1 MRKMLKNSAFALA
14 LLVSIPAS
22 LVAFR
27 PLKADATTIEGD
39 LYGAARIKCVTQA
52 GSDTG
57 YVTELNVGGAGNG
70 DFSGTGVYLRMKNF
84 TGTDTPITM
93 KFNSTNGTAV
103 GPATGVNHTYYDAN
117 GVETTGIAARG
128 WGNYLMLPA
137 NFDGFIY
144 MNYSTQMSKIY
155 GDADFDPAHMWRVYI
170 EYSGFY
176 DAYADFAI
184 GDIFTDTKRVLD
196 TSELSASDFPTW
208 FYNQTGAVQEITQL
222 EKAPEP
228 YVPGGD
234 LYGAARITAV
244 ATAGSDTGYVTEL
257 NAGGA
262 GNGDFTGTGVY
273 LRMKN
278 YTSTDTPITMKFNST
293 NGVAFGPATGV
304 DQTYYDANLEPTT
317 GIAARGWGNYLMLPA
332 NFDGFIYMDYST
344 QMSRIFGEGDFNPS
358 SMWRVYIEYSG
369 FYDAYADF
377 AIGDVFT
384 DVKSVV
390 DGSELDAT
398 AFAATW
404 INQAGAA
411 AQSITQLARADFFVP
426 FGDLLGGV
434 RGVEAAYG
442 GFMVK
447 ATELKDLSAGALY
460 IRFKNNE
467 NVTRWPMIHVAS
479 DWFSLRVVTAQDQVV
494 KYYNASGELTST
506 GAVNEWGYFEMPA
519 NFDGF
524 VSLDWAGFAND
535 WGTEFSNTKVCAVYF
550 EADNYDFSIGD
561 IFSEDN
567 IFFDGSEHYESE
579 FASLTETWTGAALS
593 ILDGFKPVPIV
604 LFDYTQITYAGNLER
619 GVNITAKK
627 NPDSSVFSTATI
639 NFGASNLD
647 LSAGE
652 AVAINFKGNGSY
664 AFGLEFYDKDD
675 NALMM
680 PAAADAAAKPI
691 HFIKN
696 GVATSMNHL
705 NGDANTIH
713 EVAGEGVMVLE
724 KEFLAQKAGDT
735 FDWAHVKS
743 VKVRVHTY
751 YDNGI
756 NIVFG
761 DFGTVDQ
768 TALTHTVAWAV
779 ADLLNWST
787 YFSADD
793 EFISVKQYS
802 IPKASEWVGD
812 VKMIDRMNYRDDEE
826 MNAAISYDNDNNP
839 CSYHREGDG
848 LFVHLGPYEAEGHAY
863 GSYACLPMFD
873 KGVTTDRKQAYKMV
887 GEEKVY
893 GKGLTFY
900 AKNLSNKEIGVTLQF
915 DEKIPGKTYTER
927 WCVVGYPALYYAW
940 DVNTNAEYMLYSKSD
955 QVQIPVGFEGY
966 IRVPFE
972 SYSVPEWNKGQEGVD
987 EILDLDN
994 FSGDF
999 FFTADNTRYEDLE
1012 FFMKDIGMYFNETR
1026 KGNMFDSSHTIKA
1039 NMGL

>member
-1 MRKMLKNSAFALA
+1 MKKMLKNSAFALA
-14 LLVSIPAS
+14 LLVSVPAS
-22 LVAFR
+22 LVALR
-27 PLKADATTIEGD
+27 PVKADATTIEGD
-39 LYGAARIKCVTQA
+39 LYGAARIKCVTPA

-70 DFSGTGVYLRMKNF
+70 DFSGTGVYLRMKNY
-84 TGTDTPITM
+84 TGIDTPITM

-170 EYSGFY
+170 EYSGSY
-176 DAYADFAI
+176 DSYADFAI
-184 GDIFTDTKRVLD
+184 GDIFTDSRTVLD
-196 TSELSASDFPTW
+196 
-208 FYNQTGAVQEITQL
+208 
-222 EKAPEP
+222 
-228 YVPGGD
+228 
-234 LYGAARITAV
+234 
-244 ATAGSDTGYVTEL
+244 GS
-257 NAGGA
+257 
-262 GNGDFTGTGVY
+262 
-273 LRMKN
+273 
-278 YTSTDTPITMKFNST
+278 S
-293 NGVAFGPATGV
+293 
-304 DQTYYDANLEPTT
+304 
-317 GIAARGWGNYLMLPA
+317 
-332 NFDGFIYMDYST
+332 
-344 QMSRIFGEGDFNPS
+344 
-358 SMWRVYIEYSG
+358 
-369 FYDAYADF
+369 
-377 AIGDVFT
+377 
-384 DVKSVV
+384 
-390 DGSELDAT
+390 LDDT

-404 INQAGAA
+404 INQTGAV
-411 AQSITQLARADFFVP
+411 QSVTQLARADEFVP
-426 FGDLLGGV
+426 SGDLLGGI
-434 RGVEAAYG
+434 RANFSGYD

-447 ATELKDLSAGALY
+447 ASGLVDLSSGGLY
-460 IRFKNNE
+460 MRIKNNE
-467 NVTRWPMIHVAS
+467 SVTRWPMIHVAS
-479 DWFSLRVVTAQDQVV
+479 DWFTYRVVTANGQLIDR
-494 KYYNASGELTST
+494 YAANGEYLDTVT
-506 GAVNEWGYFEMPA
+506 VNEWGYFELPA
-519 NFDGF
+519 DFDGF
-524 VSLDWAGFAND
+524 IKVNWDGFAND
-535 WGTEFSNTKVCAVYF
+535 WGAEFSNTRVIAVYYESDTF
-550 EADNYDFSIGD
+550 DVSIGD
-561 IFSEDN
+561 IFSEDTF
-567 IFFDGSEHYESE
+567 FFDGSEHYASE
-579 FASLTETWTGAALS
+579 FPTYLETWTGAVSFSLLEGSKEA
-593 ILDGFKPVPIV
+593 PVV
-604 LFDYTQITYAGNLER
+604 LFDYSQIAYEIGLER
-619 GVNITAKK
+619 GVNITAKQ
-627 NPDSSVFSTATI
+627 NPDNSVFSTATI

-652 AVAINFKGNGSY
+652 AIAISFKGNGSY
-664 AFGLEFYDKDD
+664 AFGLEFYDANG

-680 PAAADAAAKPI
+680 PAPAEAAVKPI
-691 HFIKN
+691 YFIKD
-696 GVATSMNHL
+696 GAASAMNHTT
-705 NGDANTIH
+705 GDPNTIH
-713 EVAGEGVMVLE
+713 EIAGEGTLVAE
-724 KEFLAQKAGDT
+724 KAFLAQKAGES
-735 FDWAHVKS
+735 FDWAHLAS
-743 VKVRVHTY
+743 MKVRVHTY
-751 YDNGI
+751 YDHGV
-756 NIVFG
+756 NIVLG
-761 DFGTVDQ
+761 DMGTVDQ
-768 TALTHTVAWAV
+768 TALEYTKVFDV
-779 ADLLNWST
+779 SELLNWST
-787 YFSADD
+787 YYSADD
-793 EFISVKQYS
+793 AFIVVKQFA

-863 GSYACLPMFD
+863 GPYACLPMFD

-1026 KGNMFDSSHTIKA
+1026 KGNMFDSSNTIKA

>member
-1 MRKMLKNSAFALA
+1 MLKNSAFVLA

-84 TGTDTPITM
+84 TGVDTPITM

-103 GPATGVNHTYYDAN
+103 GPKPSANQTYYDVN
-117 GVETTGIAARG
+117 GAEVTGCTARNY
-128 WGNYLMLPA
+128 GNYLMLPA

-144 MNYSTQMSKIY
+144 MSYADQMSRIF
-155 GDADFDPAHMWRVYI
+155 GDADFNPSSMWRVYI

-176 DAYADFAI
+176 DSYADFAI
-184 GDIFTDTKRVLD
+184 GDIFTDSRRVLD

-262 GNGDFTGTGVY
+262 GSGDFTGTGVY

-278 YTSTDTPITMKFNST
+278 FTGVDTPITMKFNST
-293 NGVAFGPATGV
+293 NGVAFGPKPEVA
-304 DQTYYDANLEPTT
+304 QTYYDLDLQSTT
-317 GIAARGWGNYLMLPA
+317 GCAPRNYGNYLMLPA

-369 FYDAYADF
+369 LYDAYADF

-404 INQAGAA
+404 INQTGTA
-411 AQSITQLARADFFVP
+411 AQSITQLPRADVFVP
-426 FGDLLGGV
+426 SGDLLGGV
-434 RGVEAAYG
+434 RCYEDEYG
-442 GFMVK
+442 GFMIKQTSLHDMTNGGVYARVK
-447 ATELKDLSAGALY
+447 NLKSTTTWLLMKVGVNWWESLVMTKAGESVERFDANGENKVVITVNEYNYFELPGNFNGYLHIPLSAFG
-460 IRFKNNE
+460 
-467 NVTRWPMIHVAS
+467 
-479 DWFSLRVVTAQDQVV
+479 VVQ
-494 KYYNASGELTST
+494 NGSGL
-506 GAVNEWGYFEMPA
+506 
-519 NFDGF
+519 DG
-524 VSLDWAGFAND
+524 
-535 WGTEFSNTKVCAVYF
+535 EKICAVYF
-550 EADNYDFSIGD
+550 EADGLEIEVGD
-561 IFSEDN
+561 IFSHDDV
-567 IFFDGSEHYESE
+567 FYDGSEYYSSE
-579 FASLTETWTGAALS
+579 FASHTETWSDAVLTL
-593 ILDGFKPVPIV
+593 LDGYKPDPITF
-604 LFDYTQITYAGNLER
+604 FDYTQITYTLGIDN
-619 GVNITAKK
+619 GVQVSAKK
-627 NPDSSVFSTATI
+627 NDDNTVFSTGSM
-639 NFGASNLD
+639 NFASNLD

-652 AVAINFKGNGSY
+652 AVAISFKANGTY
-664 AFGLEFYDKDD
+664 AFGLEFYDKDN

-680 PAAADAAAKPI
+680 PAAGDAATKPI
-691 HFIKN
+691 YFIAN
-696 GVATSMNHL
+696 GTATAINHTT
-705 NGDANTIH
+705 GDPNTIH
-713 EVAGEGVMVLE
+713 GQNGEGTMVIE
-724 KEFLAQKAGDT
+724 KAFLAQKSGT
-735 FDWAHVKS
+735 EFDWAHVASIKI
-743 VKVRVHTY
+743 RIHTF
-751 YDNGI
+751 YDHGI
-756 NIVFG
+756 IDVFG
-761 DFGTVDQ
+761 DIGTVDQ
-768 TALTHTVAWAV
+768 ATLTYTCVFDV
-779 ADLLNWST
+779 SELLNWST
-787 YFSADD
+787 YFHADD
-793 EFISVKQYS
+793 EYVVVKKYS

-839 CSYHREGDG
+839 CSYHRQDDG

-873 KGVTTDRKQAYKMV
+873 KGVTTDRNQAYKMV
-887 GEEKVY
+887 DEEKVY
-893 GKGLTFY
+893 GKGLTFF

-915 DEKIPGKTYTER
+915 DEKIPGKNYTER
-927 WCVVGYPALYYAW
+927 WCITGYPALYYAW
-940 DVNTNAEYMLYSKSD
+940 DVKTNAEYMLYSKSD

-966 IRVPFE
+966 IRVPFA

-987 EILDLDN
+987 EVLDLDN

-1026 KGNMFDSSHTIKA
+1026 KGNMFDSSNTIKA